1 MLRLYHRLRDI
12 HPALPQYLLAAAL
25 MAVCGGIFEN
35 TYNNYLYAEFRIS
48 PDARGRLE
56 LIREFPGLMN
66 VFLMGAL
73 AFLAETRVAALAA
86 FITAVGLIGFA
97 VRGDHWG
104 LMLAFTLLWGAG
116 SHLLM
121 PIGNSLTMS
130 FGGETK
136 RGRRLGQV
144 GAVSTIGSI
153 IGAAIVWAFFR
164 MGRASA
170 GGEARVAEL
179 AKWQF
184 NATFMLAA
192 LACIGAGI
200 LYLRMRNVGQQ
211 TSRTPFVLR
220 RKYWLYY
227 VLNVLFGARKQV
239 FITFGR
245 WVLVTV
251 FFQTPTAFAQIW
263 IVASAIGIWFNPLL
277 GRMVDRLGERTVL
290 IIDSFVMM
298 LVCFIYG
305 GAEHLGLSRAAA
317 TYLVMGCF
325 MLDQLFFATGMARET
340 YLAKIARSKDDL
352 TATLSMGVTIN
363 HLIAAT
369 IPTLGG
375 WAWHRY
381 GYEYVFAGAGV
392 VAVMLLVF
400 SAMIPRRSPAAT

>member
-1 MLRLYHRLRDI
+1 MLRLYHRVRDI
-12 HPALPQYLLAAAL
+12 HPALPQYLVAVAL

-35 TYNNYLYAEFRIS
+35 TYNNYLYAEFRIL

-56 LIREFPGLMN
+56 LIREFPGLVN

-86 FITAVGLIGFA
+86 FITAIGMIGFA
-97 VRGDHWG
+97 VKGDHWW

-144 GAVSTIGSI
+144 GAVGTIGSI
-153 IGAAIVWAFFR
+153 IGAVIVWAFFR
-164 MGRASA
+164 AGRGSGA
-170 GGEARVAEL
+170 GEAQVTEIAE
-179 AKWQF
+179 WQF
-184 NATFMLAA
+184 DATFVLAA
-192 LACIGAGI
+192 VACIGAGV
-200 LYLRMRNVGQQ
+200 LYMRMRDVGQQ

-263 IVASAIGIWFNPLL
+263 IVASAIGVWFNPLL

-290 IIDSFVMM
+290 IFDSFVMM

-305 GAEHLGLSRAAA
+305 GAEHFGLSRQAA

-340 YLAKIARSKDDL
+340 YLAKIADNKDEL
-352 TATLSMGVTIN
+352 TATLSMGVSIN

-369 IPTLGG
+369 VPTLGG
-375 WAWHRY
+375 LVWYLY
-381 GYEYVFAGAGV
+381 GYEYVFAGAGG
-392 VAVMLLVF
+392 VAVLLTVF
-400 SAMIPRRSPAAT
+400 SAMLPRRVPKAA